1 MGFYSLTLTAARLQ
15 NGIRGQRT
23 QSERAQTGP
32 VEPAPGTGPGGLGR
46 REVCGRSH
54 RGRGGRRGRF
64 EEKKSDC
71 GKAAVSSGEL
81 GSSQDPTGQTDCLW
95 KLRVNVGAGGSLK
108 LQRRPPPP
116 PSSCVAAETVNNIES
131 WRRTWWK
138 EGELGD
144 VLLDSGSGSAPAFRS
159 PSPHTCSFNQP
170 GSGIHLM

>member
-1 MGFYSLTLTAARLQ
+1 MSESKPDRSSLRQARAPEDLADRRFVGGATAAEVVGGADL
-15 NGIRGQRT
+15 
-23 QSERAQTGP
+23 RAS
-32 VEPAPGTGPGGLGR
+32 ADA
-46 REVCGRSH
+46 
-54 RGRGGRRGRF
+54 

-108 LQRRPPPP
+108 LQRRPPPSP
-116 PSSCVAAETVNNIES
+116 PSSSCVAAETVNNIES
-131 WRRTWWK
+131 WRRTGWK

-144 VLLDSGSGSAPAFRS
+144 VLLDSGSRSAPAFRS